1 MRKRFIPFLLLI
13 TVTSPAVSTAGG
25 KGQVFT
31 RAEIC
36 DLVEAALT
44 APWGGSEPGGLAGY
58 SCVQRNATE
67 GEYLLIDVA
76 IIPVDGKETRP
87 LHQGETCGRYK
98 QYRRGR
104 NEAVLFVGIGL
115 TRIASDKVWFEA
127 GLGGIQFDARGKE
140 DGTIGV
146 ACGASNEG
154 VIEKKFGRWSESRR
168 TCR

>member
-154 VIEKKFGRWSESRR
+154 VIEKKFGRWAESGR